1 MDIRSAMKNVP
12 RYRWFLWAAALA
24 AALFFVT
31 QMDLL
36 RGKPGA
42 QVSKGFELLDSLM
55 SHIRRDYLEER
66 DPLQTAEGT
75 YRGLVNSLDPLSA
88 YLSKDLVDRYRALT
102 GRETGPGTV
111 VLKRY
116 AAFPQVVGVT
126 PKSPAEAAGIR
137 LGDLVSAV
145 DGRGTL
151 SMSLTEVKLLLAG
164 TDDKPVRLRLL
175 RGNETLDLDVPRAL
189 LAAEP
194 FAFTAAAAG
203 RPAVLAV
210 RRIDPSL
217 LAGLREAV
225 LPALKTGKSPLVLD
239 LRGCQDGDPGEAL
252 KLANLFVKA
261 ADAGRFEGRDGAKEP
276 LACPD
281 PPALGALPLVVWT
294 DAGTAGPAEIVAG
307 LLQEVRKAKVVGFA
321 TSGLAG
327 RTALF
332 PLKDASGVVL
342 TSGVYALPSGRKLW
356 DEGIKPDVPL
366 SVDKLDDKTYFEKS
380 ASLLPKL

>member
-1 MDIRSAMKNVP
+1 MDIRSAMKKVP

-31 QMDLL
+31 QMDFL

-66 DPLQTAEGT
+66 DPVQTAEGT

-102 GRETGPGTV
+102 GRETGPGAV

-126 PKSPAEAAGIR
+126 PKSPAEAAGVR
-137 LGDLVSAV
+137 LGDLLSAIE
-145 DGRGTL
+145 GRSTL

-164 TDDKPVRLRLL
+164 SDGKPVRMRLL

-194 FAFTAAAAG
+194 FAFAAAAAG
-203 RPAVLAV
+203 Q
-210 RRIDPSL
+210 
-217 LAGLREAV
+217 
-225 LPALKTGKSPLVLD
+225 TD
-239 LRGCQDGDPGEAL
+239 LRS
-252 KLANLFVKA
+252 FI
-261 ADAGRFEGRDGAKEP
+261 ADATLDPASVA
-276 LACPD
+276 LAACGI
-281 PPALGALPLVVWT
+281 LCCFFGYRT
-294 DAGTAGPAEIVAG
+294 TK
-307 LLQEVRKAKVVGFA
+307 LLLDVSGFVIL
-321 TSGLAG
+321 GLAA
-327 RTALF
+327 AL
-332 PLKDASGVVL
+332 LVG
-342 TSGVYALPSGRKLW
+342 
-356 DEGIKPDVPL
+356 
-366 SVDKLDDKTYFEKS
+366 
-380 ASLLPKL
+380 